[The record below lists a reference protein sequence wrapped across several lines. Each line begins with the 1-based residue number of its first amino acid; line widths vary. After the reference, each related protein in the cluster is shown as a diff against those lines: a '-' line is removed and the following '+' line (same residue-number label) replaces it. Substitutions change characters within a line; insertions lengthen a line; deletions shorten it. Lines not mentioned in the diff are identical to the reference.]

1 MRATL
6 PLDAV
11 LVDELQKRFVHER
24 RRLQSVPGI
33 FTREVAPRDPM
44 QLAVD
49 ERGQLLEGAR
59 VSALPSMEQVGDVPV
74 LGRRVGH
81 VA

>member
-6 PLDAV
+6 PIDAV
-11 LVDELQKRFVHER
+11 LVHELEKRFVHER
-24 RRLQSVPGI
+24 RRLQRVTGI
-33 FTREVAPRDPM
+33 FTREVAPRDAM

-59 VSALPSMEQVGDVPV
+59 VSTLPSVEQVGDVPV